1 MVVVSTNSKDI
12 ENRFITAYRKAEK
25 ILADTRRADLANL
38 DTIKSLQ
45 SLLPAFDAC
54 VKGSELLP
62 YSGLIEQQRLFMLSK
77 KS

>member
-1 MVVVSTNSKDI
+1 MEAVSTNSKDI
-12 ENRFITAYRKAEK
+12 ATRFITAYRKAEK
-25 ILADTRRADLANL
+25 ILADTRRAELASV

-54 VKGSELLP
+54 VKSSELLP
-62 YSGLIEQQRLFMLSK
+62 YSGLIEQQRLFMLSR